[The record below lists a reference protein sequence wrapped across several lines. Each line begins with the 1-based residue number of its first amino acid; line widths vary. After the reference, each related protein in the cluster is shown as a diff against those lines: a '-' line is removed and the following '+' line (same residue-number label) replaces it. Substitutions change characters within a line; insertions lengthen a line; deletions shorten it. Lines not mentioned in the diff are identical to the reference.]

1 MDAIVVERGTTPI
14 EVQGKAYTK
23 ITLATGDTVWQAED
37 GSTITNAG
45 MSQLMAEEV
54 ASAADGEVQ

>member
-37 GSTITNAG
+37 GSTITSAG